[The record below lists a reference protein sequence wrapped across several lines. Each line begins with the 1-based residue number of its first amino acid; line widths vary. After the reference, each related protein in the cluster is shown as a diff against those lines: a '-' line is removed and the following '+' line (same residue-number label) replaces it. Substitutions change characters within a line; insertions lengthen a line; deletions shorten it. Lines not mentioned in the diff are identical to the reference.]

1 MSKKKW
7 GITDSTKLTMIFCG
21 CVVAFSA
28 ILLIFLMFFPL
39 KVEDPANGINEK
51 LIASGKAT
59 TVTTTNITT
68 TVSSFINTRQTTDKN
83 HITTTIFTET
93 VNDDYD
99 YNGYDYDY
107 NDFDYN
113 DYNYDTPIY
122 TQPPVITDF
131 SESDPVVTNI
141 PDISD
146 TFSEPDN
153 TPDE

>member
-1 MSKKKW
+1 MSKIKCS
-7 GITDSTKLTMIFCG
+7 ITDSTKLTMIFCG

-28 ILLIFLMFFPL
+28 ILLVFLMFFPL

-68 TVSSFINTRQTTDKN
+68 TASSFINTRQTTDKN
-83 HITTTIFTET
+83 HITTTTFTET
-93 VNDDYD
+93 VNDNYEYNDDY
-99 YNGYDYDY
+99 YDY

-113 DYNYDTPIY
+113 DYDTPIY

-131 SESDPVVTNI
+131 LTSDPVVTNI
-141 PDISD
+141 PDTSD

-153 TPDE
+153 TPNE